1 VEHGLR
7 FLRILSKELVMKKK
21 IVAVL
26 FVMSM
31 KGLGLLPEPAK

>member
-7 FLRILSKELVMKKK
+7 SLRILSKEVVMKK
-21 IVAVL
+21 IIGVL

-31 KGLGLLPEPAK
+31 KELGLIPESAK